1 MCHRSHD
8 WVECSKGE
16 KEDSV
21 SGGTSRFSGD
31 LFPFDGEIYPCY
43 KSRTEKTNS
52 RTKDKSGLTETFK
65 EEVRDLNEL
74 TKRVE
79 QKIVG

>member
-21 SGGTSRFSGD
+21 SGGASRFSGD
-31 LFPFDGEIYPCY
+31 LFPFDGEIYPGH
-43 KSRTEKTNS
+43 KSRTEKQ
-52 RTKDKSGLTETFK
+52 TESIQPVKRQGKK
-65 EEVRDLNEL
+65 EKNKQQECG
-74 TKRVE
+74 KYRVPA
-79 QKIVG
+79 VFV

>member
-1 MCHRSHD
+1 MLTHILRTVRGRMLMCHRSHD

-21 SGGTSRFSGD
+21 SGVTSRFSGD
-31 LFPFDGEIYPCY
+31 LFPFDGEIYPCH

-52 RTKDKSGLTETFK
+52 INPACKKAG
-65 EEVRDLNEL
+65 
-74 TKRVE
+74 
-79 QKIVG
+79 

>member
-21 SGGTSRFSGD
+21 SGGASRFSGD
-31 LFPFDGEIYPCY
+31 LFPFDGEIYPCH
-43 KSRTEKTNS
+43 KSRTEKQ
-52 RTKDKSGLTETFK
+52 TESIQPVKRQGKK
-65 EEVRDLNEL
+65 EKNKQQECG
-74 TKRVE
+74 KYRVPA
-79 QKIVG
+79 VFV